1 MIMTSVVENPPTPD
15 SRVPGSNPDPE
26 VEIGPT
32 TSRNRR
38 RVVFTPQQDD
48 NNDTPTFF
56 ESLSD
61 MSYKGTLIYLNCS
74 SQRMLF
80 NYTARVAVGD
90 LYWLQVA
97 PIIKKTVKEA
107 TGALRVRT
115 LLTCTAVN
123 GEMLYIRDHMHY
135 SVLTARPILWR
146 SLMLLV
152 NEKYPGM
159 YTPPDKPLI
168 SSYKFGIPRDLLEE
182 HQLKIN
188 FPCLR
193 DVIGTVDK
201 SCNNWLSKCPG
212 CRHRGRSLDLWK
224 HDHKLF
230 YKRIERLRARIT
242 ELRARDMAMKW
253 AYLGRRLVCGI

>member
-32 TSRNRR
+32 TSRKRR
-38 RVVFTPQQDD
+38 RVVFTAQQDD

-56 ESLSD
+56 QSFTG
-61 MSYKGTLIYLNCS
+61 MSYNGTWIQLNCPS
-74 SQRMLF
+74 NRLMS
-80 NYTARVAVGD
+80 NCEARVMFGD
-90 LYWLQVA
+90 LYWLQFR
-97 PIIKKTVKEA
+97 PTIKKTVQEA

-123 GEMLYIRDHMHY
+123 GEMLYMRDHVHY

-146 SLMLLV
+146 GLMLLV

-168 SSYKFGIPRDLLEE
+168 SSYKFGIPRDFLEE
-182 HQLKIN
+182 HQLKNN
-188 FPCLR
+188 FPCTRQL
-193 DVIGTVDK
+193 IGNVDN
-201 SCNNWLSKCPG
+201 SCNHWLGKCLA
-212 CRHRGRSLDLWK
+212 CRDRHRAPQRLER
-224 HDHKLF
+224 DHKTF
-230 YKRIERLRARIT
+230 HERVEGLREHLP
-242 ELRARDMAMKW
+242 ELRARDTAMKW
-253 AYLGRRLVCGI
+253 AYLARRLACGL

>member
-1 MIMTSVVENPPTPD
+1 MIMTSVVENPTTPD

-32 TSRNRR
+32 TSRKRR
-38 RVVFTPQQDD
+38 RVVFTAQQDD

-56 ESLSD
+56 QSFTN
-61 MSYKGTLIYLNCS
+61 MSYNGTLMSLNCPS
-74 SQRMLF
+74 YRLMF
-80 NYTARVAVGD
+80 NYEARFVIGD
-90 LYWLQVA
+90 LYWLQFRPA
-97 PIIKKTVKEA
+97 IKKIALEA

-115 LLTCTAVN
+115 LLTCKAVN
-123 GEMLYIRDHMHY
+123 GEMLYTRDHMHF

-159 YTPPDKPLI
+159 YTPPDNPLI

-188 FPCLR
+188 FPCR
-193 DVIGTVDK
+193 RHVIGTVDK
-201 SCNNWLSKCPG
+201 SCNNWLSKCVG
-212 CRHRGRSLDLWK
+212 CRDRDRSSDRSK
-224 HDHKLF
+224 HDHKMF
-230 YKRIERLRARIT
+230 YEHVEGLRSHIP
-242 ELRARDMAMKW
+242 ELRARDTAMKW
-253 AYLGRRLVCGI
+253 AYLGRRLVCGL

>member
-1 MIMTSVVENPPTPD
+1 MIMSSVVENPPTPD
-15 SRVPGSNPDPE
+15 SKVPGSNPDPE

-32 TSRNRR
+32 TSRKRR
-38 RVVFTPQQDD
+38 RVVFTAQQDD
-48 NNDTPTFF
+48 NNDTPTFL
-56 ESLSD
+56 ESVSD

-80 NYTARVAVGD
+80 NCEARVIVGD
-90 LYWLQVA
+90 LYWLQA
-97 PIIKKTVKEA
+97 EPIIKKTVKEA

-123 GEMLYIRDHMHY
+123 GEMLYTRDHMHF

-168 SSYKFGIPRDLLEE
+168 SSYKFGIPRDLVDEHRLE
-182 HQLKIN
+182 HN
-188 FPCLR
+188 FPCR
-193 DVIGTVDK
+193 REVIDGVDK
-201 SCNNWLSKCPG
+201 SCNLWLSKCLA
-212 CRHRGRSLDLWK
+212 CRDRDNNAGQLENDRKVFDT
-224 HDHKLF
+224 
-230 YKRIERLRARIT
+230 YVETIRAHIP

-253 AYLGRRLVCGI
+253 AYLGRRLVCGV